1 MRPVLSILIIAAVL
15 ICPFDCAVKRSLAQ
29 SAAGKTELAQPK
41 SCCSNCAHQQQD
53 ADPRPS
59 EPTKDP
65 SKDGRC
71 CVCEGAI
78 LATVEHASETFSFL
92 VLHWVTL
99 EYPKAICQ
107 QGFSAHPLDNDTVLT
122 QLLGRE
128 RRISMLSLLL

>member
-1 MRPVLSILIIAAVL
+1 MRSILSILIIAAVL

-29 SAAGKTELAQPK
+29 SAAGMAGSAQTK
-41 SCCSNCAHQQQD
+41 DCCSNCGHQQHE
-53 ADPRPS
+53 ADPIPS

-65 SKDGRC
+65 SQDGRC

-78 LATVEHASETFSFL
+78 LATIEQATETFSYL
-92 VLHWVTL
+92 VLHWVAL
-99 EYPKAICQ
+99 ETPKAICQ
-107 QGFSAHPLDNDTVLT
+107 QGFSAHPLEDGTALP